1 VAIYHF
7 AVKVISRNSSKSA
20 VASAAYRSGDK
31 LTDER
36 QSVTFDYHKK
46 EVAYSEIVLPKN
58 APVEYAN
65 RATLWNAVE
74 KIEKQANAMTAREW
88 EVAIPNELN
97 LEQSKYL
104 VKNFAQSLADE
115 GICVDCNIHWKSGNH
130 HAHILG
136 TTRPLKKDGTWGT
149 KERKGYA
156 LDKDGNKIPLI
167 DETTGKQK
175 VRVRPGKGVEKL
187 WLRETIEVNNWN
199 TKEKLLEWRK
209 RWADMVNSALAKAKI
224 ADRVDYRSNKDRG
237 LLDQPTI
244 HEGFRARQIEMQGGV
259 SERCEINRCIKR
271 RNAELHEILQQLAV
285 QQAELDKILQEER
298 EHDERIR
305 KFLERRAAFRATGA
319 DAERIRLSTGGES
332 SIPAGNSGRS
342 DDSYDTTAR
351 EIADRE
357 RQINKIIERR
367 EREAAEARRQR
378 EEAERRKRESE
389 EAERRA
395 RAEAQKRAEDE
406 RRCYSWSEPPD
417 RGFSR

>member
-1 VAIYHF
+1 MAIYHF
-7 AVKVISRNSSKSA
+7 SVKVISRNSSKSA

-58 APVEYAN
+58 APAEYAD

-74 KIEKQANAMTAREW
+74 KIEKQSNAMTAREW

-104 VKNFAQSLADE
+104 IRNFAQSLADE
-115 GICVDCNIHWKSGNH
+115 GICVDCNIHWKNGNH

-199 TKEKLLEWRK
+199 TKEKLLEWRE
-209 RWADMVNSALAKAKI
+209 RWANMVNSALAKAKI
-224 ADRVDYRSNKDRG
+224 ADRVDHRSNRDRG
-237 LLDQPTI
+237 LVDQPTI
-244 HEGFRARQIEMQGGV
+244 HEGFRARQIELQGGV

-271 RNAELHEILQQLAV
+271 RNAELHEVLQQLAV
-285 QQAELDKILQEER
+285 HQAELDKILQEER

-305 KFLERRAAFRATGA
+305 KFLERRAAFTRATGA
-319 DAERIRLSTGGES
+319 DADRVGGSTGEES
-332 SIPAGNSGRS
+332 GVGV
-342 DDSYDTTAR
+342 R
-351 EIADRE
+351 EQDVKDIAE
-357 RQINKIIERR
+357 RAKRIQSVIERR
-367 EREAAEARRQR
+367 EREAVEARRER
-378 EEAERRKRESE
+378 EEAIRRERELIERERRT
-389 EAERRA
+389 
-395 RAEAQKRAEDE
+395 RAETQKRDKAEG
-406 RRCYSWSEPPD
+406 RYYSRSESSD